1 LPDRRGPNIAEPN
14 SSRLASILVSMN
26 SRLSIVRLSR
36 ARLLSLG
43 AACLICLTA
52 LSALAGVTFSS
63 TNVPATGLFALE
75 QATIHAFDLY
85 VANAETRNSKT
96 LKQGNFLWIDD
107 LRPTDREQ
115 AYARLRAGETEMRR
129 VTPGEAGANVSVP
142 GGMIHDW
149 QGIIFI
155 PDAKIDDVLRVLQD
169 YDHHSSIYAPDVEKS
184 KLESRDGDH
193 FKAFLRFRRHKVI
206 TVVLDTEHDITYFHD
221 SATRAHSRSSATRI
235 AEVDNPGTPKE
246 KEKTP
251 GDDNGFMWRMETWWR
266 LEERDGGVYV
276 QNEVVSLSRDIPVGL
291 GWMIEPFVTSIPKES
306 LAFTMEATRRSVVP
320 RKNATASLR

>member
-1 LPDRRGPNIAEPN
+1 
-14 SSRLASILVSMN
+14 MN
-26 SRLSIVRLSR
+26 FRLSIASLPGP
-36 ARLLSLG
+36 RLLAVCAGSLLFLS
-43 AACLICLTA
+43 AI
-52 LSALAGVTFSS
+52 SALAGATLSS
-63 TNVPATGLFALE
+63 ATILITGPITGLFSLE
-75 QATIHAFDLY
+75 HATIRAFDLY
-85 VANAETRNSKT
+85 VATAETRNAKT
-96 LKQGNFLWIDD
+96 LRQANFLWIDD
-107 LRPTDREQ
+107 LQPTAREQ
-115 AYARLRAGETEMRR
+115 AYARLRDGETEVRR
-129 VTPGEAGANVSVP
+129 VTSGEAGANVSVP
-142 GGMIHDW
+142 GGLIHDW

-155 PDAKIDDVLRVLQD
+155 RGARIDDVLRVLQD

-206 TVVLDTEHDITYFHD
+206 TVVLDTEHDITYFRD
-221 SATRAHSRSSATRI
+221 SETRSHSRSSATRI
-235 AEVDNPGTPKE
+235 AEVENPGTPKE

-291 GWMIEPFVTSIPKES
+291 GWMIEPFVTSIPRES

-320 RKNATASLR
+320 RKNATVSLR

>member
-1 LPDRRGPNIAEPN
+1 MET
-14 SSRLASILVSMN
+14 MN
-26 SRLSIVRLSR
+26 LRLSIAGLSGP
-36 ARLLSLG
+36 RLLMLCAGSL
-43 AACLICLTA
+43 LFLTT
-52 LSALAGVTFSS
+52 LSALSGATLSS
-63 TNVPATGLFALE
+63 ANVPAIGLFALG
-75 QATIHAFDLY
+75 QATVRAFDLY
-85 VANAETRNSKT
+85 VANTEGRNSKA

-107 LRPTDREQ
+107 LQPSDRER
-115 AYARLRAGETEMRR
+115 AYAKLRGGETEMRR
-129 VTPGEAGANVSVP
+129 VIPGEAGANVSVP

-184 KLESRDGDH
+184 KLESHDGDH

-206 TVVLDTEHDITYFHD
+206 TVVLDTEHDITYFRD

-246 KEKTP
+246 KEKAP

-276 QNEVVSLSRDIPVGL
+276 QNEVVSLSRDIPAGL
-291 GWMIEPFVTSIPKES
+291 GWMIEPFVTSIPRES